1 MAKRGTDTPVG
12 RVTNS
17 LSRGQAGGG
26 MGSNKVV
33 AKSTVV
39 GSPAR
44 GKNPNYT
51 AQIGI
56 AIDPRAKEAMFARG
70 NPAGGGQVLG
80 NQKALDVGRGGPGT
94 GRTVFGSGTEAVNN
108 GSLRPTPT
116 PSPPSGSVPGT
127 DGMKPWGY
135 GRK

>member
-1 MAKRGTDTPVG
+1 MGKGRDTPVG

-17 LSRGQAGGG
+17 LARGGAGGG

-33 AKSTVV
+33 RKPVVTGNSAKGINQNFPSQL
-39 GSPAR
+39 GS
-44 GKNPNYT
+44 
-51 AQIGI
+51 
-56 AIDPRAKEAMFARG
+56 AIDPKAREAMFARG

-116 PSPPSGSVPGT
+116 PSPPSGSAPNS